1 MRVAALLVA
10 SASVLLACSSDT
22 ATTGSGGAGTGAGAS
37 TTGGGGSGTGT
48 TGGGGAGGVGG
59 VSDGGDAT
67 GGAAAG
73 GASPGGG
80 GQGGNG
86 SGGGTPCTWQDGVNP
101 CGFGMYCD
109 APGCG
114 QGSCAPVT
122 SLDDG
127 IKMPVCG
134 CDGVDYWN
142 AATASD
148 HGMAVSSSGMC
159 PTATFCGGFGNL
171 PCPSNAHFCA
181 LDVGPPTGCNISD
194 AGGSC
199 WGMPKTCNT
208 LGFGGQHRPCFQPS
222 GPCLY
227 ECEAIKS
234 AQTYWGPDSSCPQ

>member
-1 MRVAALLVA
+1 
-10 SASVLLACSSDT
+10 
-22 ATTGSGGAGTGAGAS
+22 
-37 TTGGGGSGTGT
+37 
-48 TGGGGAGGVGG
+48 
-59 VSDGGDAT
+59 
-67 GGAAAG
+67 
-73 GASPGGG
+73 
-80 GQGGNG
+80 
-86 SGGGTPCTWQDGVNP
+86 
-101 CGFGMYCD
+101 MYCD

-114 QGSCAPVT
+114 PGVCAPVT
-122 SLDDG
+122 AIDDG
-127 IKMPVCG
+127 NKVPVCG

-181 LDVGPPTGCNISD
+181 FDVGIPSGCNISD
-194 AGGSC
+194 AGGAC

-208 LGFGGQHRPCFQPS
+208 LGFGGQYRACFQPS

-234 AQTYWGPDSSCPQ
+234 AQTYWGPDNTCPQ